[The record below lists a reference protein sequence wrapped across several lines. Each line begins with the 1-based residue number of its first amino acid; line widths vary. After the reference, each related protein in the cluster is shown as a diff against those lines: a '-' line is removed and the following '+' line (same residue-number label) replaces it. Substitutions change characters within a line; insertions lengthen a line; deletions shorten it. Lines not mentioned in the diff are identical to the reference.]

1 MSRFDPMRRAR
12 MRSLRTVSLI
22 ITAALFAMSCGTALP
37 TPATPDPL
45 AGQYIVNGGG
55 GALDNVKA
63 LTDAFGKMHPAITW
77 QGLADVGSSAGVNLV
92 VSGET
97 DLGYISRDLSDA
109 EKAAGKVVALP
120 IGASGTAVAVAA
132 SNPIKSLTKDQI
144 AKIFTGAISDW
155 KDVGGTPGKIR
166 ILIRESGSSTRSAF
180 EAYFYDGKKPTYASN
195 AVEVTTIDETV
206 KAINSFKESIG
217 MVTMNAATFGNTSIA
232 FATIDGVTASRDN
245 LNTGK
250 YQVRRP
256 LYLVYDPA
264 KAKPAI
270 KAFIDFV
277 KGPEGQKI
285 LAGL

>member
-1 MSRFDPMRRAR
+1 MRR
-12 MRSLRTVSLI
+12 LRTVSLI
-22 ITAALFAMSCGTALP
+22 IIAALFAVSCGGAGLP
-37 TPATPDPL
+37 APATQDPL
-45 AGQYIVNGGG
+45 SGQYIVNGGG

-63 LTDAFGKMHPAITW
+63 LTDAFKSIHPNITW

-92 VSGET
+92 ISGET
-97 DLGYISRDLSDA
+97 DLGYISRDLTDA

-166 ILIRESGSSTRSAF
+166 VLIRESTASTRSAF
-180 EAYFYDGKKPTYASN
+180 EAYFFDGKKPAYGSN

-217 MVTMNAATFGNTSIA
+217 MVTMNATTFGNATVA
-232 FATIDGVTASRDN
+232 FVTVDGVAASRDN
-245 LNTGK
+245 LNSGK

-256 LYLVYDPA
+256 LYFVYPTDA
-264 KAKPAI
+264 TKIKPAI
-270 KAFIDFV
+270 KAFLDFV
-277 KGPEGQKI
+277 KGSEGQKI

>member
-1 MSRFDPMRRAR
+1 MRR
-12 MRSLRTVSLI
+12 LRTVSLI
-22 ITAALFAMSCGTALP
+22 IIAALFAVSCGAAGLP
-37 TPATPDPL
+37 APATQDPL
-45 AGQYIVNGGG
+45 GGQYIVTGRG

-63 LTDAFGKMHPAITW
+63 LTDAFKSVHPNITW
-77 QGLADVGSSAGVNLV
+77 QGLADVGSNAGVNLV

-166 ILIRESGSSTRSAF
+166 VLIRESTASTRSAF
-180 EAYFYDGKKPTYASN
+180 EAYFFDGKKPAYGSN

-217 MVTMNAATFGNTSIA
+217 MVTMNASTFGNTSIA
-232 FATIDGVTASRDN
+232 FVTVDGVAATREN
-245 LNTGK
+245 LNSGK

-256 LYLVYDPA
+256 LYFVYNTDPT
-264 KAKPAI
+264 KLKPAI
-270 KAFIDFV
+270 KAFLDFV

>member
-1 MSRFDPMRRAR
+1 
-12 MRSLRTVSLI
+12 MRSLRTLSLI
-22 ITAALFAMSCGTALP
+22 VGAALFVMSCGTAGLP
-37 TPATPDPL
+37 APATADPL

-63 LTDAFGKMHPAITW
+63 LADAFKLQHTGITW
-77 QGLADVGSSAGVNLV
+77 QGLADIGSNAGVNLV
-92 VSGET
+92 ITGET
-97 DLGYISRDLSDA
+97 DLGYISRDLLDT
-109 EKAAGKVVALP
+109 EKGKVEAVS
-120 IGASGTAVAVAA
+120 IGSSGTAVAVAA
-132 SNPIKSLTKDQI
+132 SNPVKSLTKDQV

-166 ILIRESGSSTRSAF
+166 ILIRESGASTRSAF
-180 EAYFYDGKKPTYASN
+180 EAYFFDGKKPTYATN
-195 AVEVTTIDETV
+195 AVEVTTYDETV

-217 MVTMNAATFGNTSIA
+217 MVTMNAATFSNTSIA
-232 FATIDGVTASRDN
+232 FATIDGVAASRDN

-270 KAFIDFV
+270 KAFVEFV

>member
-1 MSRFDPMRRAR
+1 MRP
-12 MRSLRTVSLI
+12 LRTLSLI
-22 ITAALFAMSCGTALP
+22 FAATLFAVSCGGAGLP
-37 TPATPDPL
+37 APATQDPF

-63 LTDAFGKMHPAITW
+63 LTDAFKSHHQTITW
-77 QGLADVGSSAGVNLV
+77 QGLADIGSNAAVNLV
-92 VSGET
+92 ISGET
-97 DLGYISRDLSDA
+97 DLGYISRDLLDA
-109 EKAAGKVVALP
+109 EKGKVEAVP

-132 SNPIKSLTKDQI
+132 SNPVKALTKDQV
-144 AKIFTGAISDW
+144 AKIFTGAITDW

-166 ILIRESGSSTRSAF
+166 ILIREAGASTRSAF
-180 EAYFYDGKKPTYASN
+180 EAYFFDGKKPAYASN
-195 AVEVTTIDETV
+195 AVEVTTYDETV

-217 MVTMNAATFGNTSIA
+217 MVTMNAATFSNTTIA
-232 FATIDGVTASRDN
+232 FATIDGVSASRDN
-245 LNTGK
+245 LNSGK

-270 KAFIDFV
+270 KAFIEFV